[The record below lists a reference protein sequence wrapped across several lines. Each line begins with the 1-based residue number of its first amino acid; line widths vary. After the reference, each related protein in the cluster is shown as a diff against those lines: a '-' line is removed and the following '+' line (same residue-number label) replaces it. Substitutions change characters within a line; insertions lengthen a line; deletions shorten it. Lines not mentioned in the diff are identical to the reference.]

1 MGSGASWSDS
11 SWSVRPDAAVDTE
24 LGPYGVWS
32 AELRVGAARALAEI
46 AAELE
51 ELGYSA
57 VWLPGRTDD
66 VFDVCDQY
74 LGAAQDLVLAT
85 GVVSIWNYRVE
96 QVAAATARLVE
107 TYPGRFLLGLG
118 VSHGPL
124 VNDAQAS
131 PYRKPL
137 ALMEHYL
144 DDLDQLRPGE
154 DSSGR
159 VIAAL
164 GPRMLELAER
174 RSGGTHSY
182 LVTPEHTR
190 VAREALGNG
199 GIVAVCQT
207 GTIEEDPEKARAT
220 LRGELATYMR
230 FPNYVNNWRRMGF
243 GDDEFLGG
251 GSDRLIDGLFV
262 WGDADAV
269 AQRMRDHLDAG
280 ASHVC
285 FKALGAGG
293 SEPPLA
299 QWRRLADA
307 LEV

>member
-1 MGSGASWSDS
+1 M
-11 SWSVRPDAAVDTE
+11 DTE
-24 LGPYGVWS
+24 LGRYGVWS
-32 AELRVGAARALAEI
+32 AELRVGAARALAEV

-51 ELGYSA
+51 QLGYSA
-57 VWLPGRTDD
+57 LWLPGRTDD
-66 VFDVCDQY
+66 VFEVCDQY
-74 LGAAQDLVLAT
+74 LGATQGLVLAT

-96 QVAAATARLVE
+96 QVAAATARLEE
-107 TYPGRFLLGLG
+107 THPGRFMLGLG

-131 PYRKPL
+131 PYRNPL

-144 DDLDQLRPGE
+144 NDLDLLLPGGAN
-154 DSSGR
+154 SGR

-164 GPRMLELAER
+164 GPRMLELAKR

-190 VAREALGNG
+190 VAREALGGG

-207 GTIEEDPEKARAT
+207 GTIEEDPERARAT
-220 LRGELATYMR
+220 LRRELATYMH

-243 GDDEFLGG
+243 GDDDFLGG

-269 AQRMRDHLDAG
+269 AQRMRDHLGAG

-285 FKALGAGG
+285 FKAVGDGG
-293 SEPPLA
+293 SGPPLA
-299 QWRRLADA
+299 QWRRVARA
-307 LEV
+307 LED